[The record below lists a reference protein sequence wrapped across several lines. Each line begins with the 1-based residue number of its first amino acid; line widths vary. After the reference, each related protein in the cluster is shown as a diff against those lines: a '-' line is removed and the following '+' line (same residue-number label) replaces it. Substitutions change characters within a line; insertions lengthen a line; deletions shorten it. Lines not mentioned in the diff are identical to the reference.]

1 MVLRE
6 YHHRNV
12 RNISTLALAIT
23 LARVELTRS
32 VPFGVFVSRF
42 STGTLGPT
50 TFGLNLGE
58 SCLAILLINLI
69 FALPPAY
76 LWVCD

>member
-6 YHHRNV
+6 YQHRDV
-12 RNISTLALAIT
+12 RIPSPYLQPDYIGEF
-23 LARVELTRS
+23 ELTTQIG
-32 VPFGVFVSRF
+32 FGVFRTRF

-50 TFGLNLGE
+50 TFGLDLGG
-58 SCLAILLINLI
+58 SCLAILFINLI

-76 LWVCD
+76 L